1 MVPAANIYT
10 CLLSALTRRRISLPP
25 LSLGRPTQGSPAIN
39 GPRNLIPAHVSL
51 HLIVF
56 PETSPVSLA
65 GLSSY
70 PDLCFFPTAI
80 AHHLTQTLKSATK
93 QKRREVSQRWD
104 RSAGACSRL
113 KDTLFTDR
121 VERHHLLF
129 PRLPWYFLAPR
140 LGRPSSKSNRVPSNA
155 TTKTEG
161 ECNFIFLISNSSY
174 SETTEMLLE
183 FCFSNILEG

>member
-1 MVPAANIYT
+1 MTTRYRVPRRQYLYL
-10 CLLSALTRRRISLPP
+10 LLSALTRRRISLPP

-56 PETSPVSLA
+56 PATSPVSLA

-104 RSAGACSRL
+104 RSADACSML

-129 PRLPWYFLAPR
+129 TRLPWYFLAPVSAGPARRAIVCLQTR
-140 LGRPSSKSNRVPSNA
+140 LQKLKVNV
-155 TTKTEG
+155 
-161 ECNFIFLISNSSY
+161 IS
-174 SETTEMLLE
+174 
-183 FCFSNILEG
+183 